1 MKTQIVFAALLA
13 VAAALP
19 RPDDDSQE
27 AAILSDDRVQPEGG
41 AYSVAFE
48 TENGIQVSESASAG
62 EEGQSNSQGVFRF
75 PLDNGE
81 IAEVKW
87 VANEFGFQ
95 PESSLLPVAPAF
107 PHPIPEFVLEQIR
120 FAEEQRRNADSD
132 EDK

>member
-1 MKTQIVFAALLA
+1 MKTIVFAALLA

-19 RPDDDSQE
+19 RPDDDSHE
-27 AAILSDDRVQPEGG
+27 VAILSDDRVQPEGG

-120 FAEEQRRNADSD
+120 FAEEQKRNADSD